1 MPANTRQ
8 DLFQY
13 WLANMDDAL
22 DEFISSAPVGV
33 REKLDLSANS
43 LNVLEQLVLDRYQ
56 SPTETKPPSEAKFV
70 DSAARY
76 FGEVLRRN
84 TGSKWMIRF
93 ENEKDVHYGKPI
105 LWGGKIKTV
114 ADCPLTA
121 IIAATDRRIG
131 DYLLKVVN
139 NLGGPEV
146 V

>member
-1 MPANTRQ
+1 M
-8 DLFQY
+8 FQY

-43 LNVLEQLVLDRYQ
+43 LNVLEQLVLDRYK
-56 SPTETKPPSEAKFV
+56 SPAEAKPPNEAKFV
-70 DSAARY
+70 DGAARY

-93 ENEKDVHYGKPI
+93 DDQKDVHYGKPI
-105 LWGGKIKTV
+105 LWGGKIKSV

-121 IIAATDRRIG
+121 IIAATDRRTG
-131 DYLLKVVN
+131 GYLLKIVKI
-139 NLGGPEV
+139 LGGPDV